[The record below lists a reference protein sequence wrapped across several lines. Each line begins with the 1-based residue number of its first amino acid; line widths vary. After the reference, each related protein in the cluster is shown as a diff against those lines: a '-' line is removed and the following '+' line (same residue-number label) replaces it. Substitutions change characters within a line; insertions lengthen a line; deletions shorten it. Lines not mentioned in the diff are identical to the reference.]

1 MTKGAA
7 VTAPL
12 FFCHHIVIP
21 STFRCEEPALTIMKK
36 KMNAARKR
44 KAENPPDPDIT
55 EQQAVTE
62 ARRLVVN
69 AVPGIVSGVISKA
82 KDGHYLHARM
92 LFDLIGFAVAAP
104 AAQSAIAPIVEL
116 LMREMSSAAP
126 DSAPS

>member
-1 MTKGAA
+1 M
-7 VTAPL
+7 P
-12 FFCHHIVIP
+12 
-21 STFRCEEPALTIMKK
+21 KK
-36 KMNAARKR
+36 IKINSARKR

-92 LFDLIGFAVAAP
+92 LFDLIGFAVAEP

-116 LMREMSSAAP
+116 LMREMNSAAP

>member
-1 MTKGAA
+1 MPKKTKIN
-7 VTAPL
+7 
-12 FFCHHIVIP
+12 C
-21 STFRCEEPALTIMKK
+21 
-36 KMNAARKR
+36 ARKR

-104 AAQSAIAPIVEL
+104 AAPSAIAPIVEL
-116 LMREMSSAAP
+116 LMREMNSAVP